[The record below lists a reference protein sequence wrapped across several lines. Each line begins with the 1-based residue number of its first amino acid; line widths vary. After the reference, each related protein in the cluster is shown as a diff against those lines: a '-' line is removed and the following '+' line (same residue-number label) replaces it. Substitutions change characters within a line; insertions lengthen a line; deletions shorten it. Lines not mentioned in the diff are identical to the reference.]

1 MLHTMPC
8 SYQAGNQARTCCCI
22 GLHKWLHGTTTD
34 LQLQGFGLPCIQ
46 WSCSL
51 TAATGVQLQGWS
63 STYPS
68 PANNMLLYV
77 VPIEAIW
84 WGRLVWQLCQ
94 VAQRVKHLCVV
105 ELRLLL
111 LLLLLLCCL
120 LWLTA
125 AWLRW
130 WFVSQRPRNTQYVSF
145 MELVHDNI

>member
-1 MLHTMPC
+1 
-8 SYQAGNQARTCCCI
+8 
-22 GLHKWLHGTTTD
+22 
-34 LQLQGFGLPCIQ
+34 
-46 WSCSL
+46 
-51 TAATGVQLQGWS
+51 
-63 STYPS
+63 
-68 PANNMLLYV
+68 MLLYV

-125 AWLRW
+125 AWLPW